1 MLLNEGTY
9 GHIYD
14 LKNGTVRKQ
23 YKNDVNGIPADMIRE
38 IATLKRVDSPYI
50 IQLLNVGEN
59 FIILP
64 FYSYNLNQVFKYK
77 VPYNKKNIFKCIC
90 LGLYDLHSIG
100 ISHCDIKP
108 GNIMVKDENRAVL
121 IDAGFSKVFEANRH
135 FDIRSPKVATL
146 YYRAPEI
153 ITGEKYSFEIDVW
166 SAGCILAEMYTGSCL
181 FKIDN
186 ETDLLE
192 YQYYLMGTPTYHTDF
207 ELDFEPG
214 VYRED
219 FKKYEI
225 VELIGGMLNT
235 DYKERWNISKVL
247 NSDYFGEHLKFEHVL
262 ENYQEYLD
270 DYDVDFVLNCSEKL
284 MEMRKILYLWL
295 ISIINFYNLSDS
307 TYFRTVM
314 LVDRMLVG
322 GKMDIN
328 EENFQ
333 LIGLACIFLAGKYE
347 MIDGL
352 SINEILSVCDYSRTE
367 LSEMEKIV
375 FEKLNY
381 DICQPTLYNY
391 LCLYIHDLSMSKKQ
405 VLQLLKYFYV
415 CSVENF
421 YLWPYPILSIVAS
434 YIILGKNID
443 IENVTED
450 ERDDLFICDSTIRSW
465 LLHLTHEDY
474 KPILEKFA

>member
-38 IATLKRVDSPYI
+38 IATLKRVDSPYV

-100 ISHCDIKP
+100 ILHSDIKP

-121 IDAGFSKVFEANRH
+121 IDTGFSKVFEANRH

-153 ITGEKYSFEIDVW
+153 ITGEKYSFEIDIW

-247 NSDYFGEHLKFEHVL
+247 NSDYFAEHLPFQNVL

-270 DYDVDFVLNCSEKL
+270 DYDVDFVLNVSEKL

-314 LVDRMLVG
+314 LVDRMLIG

-352 SINEILSVCDYSRTE
+352 SINEILSVSDYSRTE
-367 LSEMEKIV
+367 LLEMEKIV

-391 LCLYIHDLSMSKKQ
+391 LCLYIHDLSMSKKH
-405 VLQLLKYFYV
+405 VIQLLKYFYV
-415 CSVENF
+415 CSVDNC

-450 ERDDLFICDSTIRSW
+450 ERDDLFICDRTIRSW
-465 LLHLTHEDY
+465 LLRLTEEDY